1 MAFYNN
7 FMKDIRISIRLT
19 EEQHKKIK
27 IISIKRSISMQ
38 DMMSE
43 YIKKII
49 EENDDEKGND

>member
-1 MAFYNN
+1 
-7 FMKDIRISIRLT
+7 MKDIRISIRLT

>member
-1 MAFYNN
+1 
-7 FMKDIRISIRLT
+7 MKDIRISIRLT
-19 EEQHKKIK
+19 EDQHKKIK

>member
-1 MAFYNN
+1 
-7 FMKDIRISIRLT
+7 MKDIRISIRLT

-49 EENDDEKGND
+49 EENDDEKEND